1 MLDTITYGTFLVF
14 GCACIVMVIYAIMCV
29 PETKGMPL
37 ESIYMLFEGNII
49 AGATRD
55 TIPRYS
61 RAKHLGHRD
70 ADEQRFRD
78 EEDDITVGKNDS
90 ISSHVERVNPT
101 AKNTAYGMNNAS
113 AS

>member
-90 ISSHVERVNPT
+90 ISSHVERVDPR